1 MASGSGASNLQWKAP
16 SAAHQQKYSLQPL
29 PEDFDPTEEEQKLL
43 NFYDTIREYERQAAR
58 LKDAAARKRL
68 ADREA
73 EFNKQKES
81 ESAPGEPSAKSKRK
95 KKKKRHVEENDNDMN
110 DNESEDES
118 MDSAGSDEE
127 SNDDEH
133 KSSYDRREE
142 KLQALREEIEAK
154 KKMGAMAE
162 AEEDALRQELLTS
175 SAVEEEGPLLKRKK
189 IESTQNA
196 SLIDNISSLETP
208 PHDFSKKLEL
218 SALHGTTRFLFLPM
232 CLISA
237 SDAHLLPRFLTYIS
251 CFQQFFFC

>member
-1 MASGSGASNLQWKAP
+1 MASGSASNLQWKAP

-81 ESAPGEPSAKSKRK
+81 EGAETPVRK
-95 KKKKRHVEENDNDMN
+95 KKKKKRPVEDNDNDMH

-127 SNDDEH
+127 SDQDEH

-189 IESTQNA
+189 IESTQNS

-218 SALHGTTRFLFLPM
+218 SALHGTTLHNLFRCIRYSPWTRIP
-232 CLISA
+232 CLTSSPVFPSNNSIVMFI
-237 SDAHLLPRFLTYIS
+237 LL
-251 CFQQFFFC
+251 

>member
-1 MASGSGASNLQWKAP
+1 MKAAHIQQHNRNMASGTGAGNAKQWKAP

-81 ESAPGEPSAKSKRK
+81 EGGAPVEASSKTKRK
-95 KKKKRHVEENDNDMN
+95 KKKKKKASDDN
-110 DNESEDES
+110 DNEMQDNNESENES
-118 MDSAGSDEE
+118 MESAASDEE
-127 SNDDEH
+127 SESEEH

-142 KLQALREEIEAK
+142 KLQALREEVEAK
-154 KKMGAMAE
+154 KKMGTLVDAK
-162 AEEDALRQELLTS
+162 EDALRQELLTS
-175 SAVEEEGPLLKRKK
+175 SIVEEEGPLLKRKK
-189 IESTQNA
+189 VESTQMS

-208 PHDFSKKLEL
+208 PHEFSKKLEL
-218 SALHGTTRFLFLPM
+218 TVLNGTDLFESFPPLF
-232 CLISA
+232 
-237 SDAHLLPRFLTYIS
+237 DGW
-251 CFQQFFFC
+251 